1 MPQTSSAQRS
11 VVVFCGSRMGHKP
24 AFAEAATELGRGLAA
39 AGIRLIYGGGRVGLM
54 GAVADG
60 VLSGGGEVIGVIPE
74 FLTKREVA
82 HSGLSEMLVTH
93 SMHSRKQRM
102 FELSDAFIMMP
113 GGLGTLDEIVE
124 IITWR
129 QLELH
134 DRPILICD
142 VAGSAKPV
150 IDAIES
156 IIDLGFV
163 EPTARDLYE
172 VFDGPAALL
181 ERLAGLKLARD
192 KADAE
197 KL

>member
-24 AFAEAATELGRGLAA
+24 AFAQAATELGRGLAA

-142 VAGSAKPV
+142 IAGSAKPV

-192 KADAE
+192 KADAG

>member
-1 MPQTSSAQRS
+1 
-11 VVVFCGSRMGHKP
+11 MGHKP

>member
-142 VAGSAKPV
+142 IAGSAKPV

-192 KADAE
+192 KADAG

>member
-24 AFAEAATELGRGLAA
+24 AFAQGATELGRGLAA

-142 VAGSAKPV
+142 IAGSAKPV

-156 IIDLGFV
+156 IINLGFV

>member
-24 AFAEAATELGRGLAA
+24 AFAQAATELGRGLAA

>member
-1 MPQTSSAQRS
+1 
-11 VVVFCGSRMGHKP
+11 MGHKP

-142 VAGSAKPV
+142 IAGSAKPV

-192 KADAE
+192 KADAG

>member
-1 MPQTSSAQRS
+1 
-11 VVVFCGSRMGHKP
+11 MGHKP
-24 AFAEAATELGRGLAA
+24 AFAQGATELGRGLAA

-142 VAGSAKPV
+142 IAGSAKPV

-156 IIDLGFV
+156 IINLGFV